1 MAGSCSFTTWSRR
14 PSPARAPRRGRASST
29 TFRRT
34 APYSPLGDALH
45 GVLAAHR
52 GQPVAGVILATD
64 GRSNTGEDPLRA
76 VEAAARQNIPIFSIA
91 AGADEGP
98 RNVRL
103 AEIEVSPVVFVRDPM
118 MLAVVVEARGLRD
131 AEATI
136 VLEQR
141 VNDGAWEAARQ
152 SARRAGRR
160 RRPQAD
166 VVPDHAQ
173 GGRPV

>member
-1 MAGSCSFTTWSRR
+1 M
-14 PSPARAPRRGRASST
+14 
-29 TFRRT
+29 
-34 APYSPLGDALH
+34 
-45 GVLAAHR
+45 
-52 GQPVAGVILATD
+52 ILATD

-76 VEAAARQNIPIFSIA
+76 VEAATRQNIPIFSIA

-103 AEIEVSPVVFVRDPM
+103 ADIEVSPVVFVRDPM

-141 VNDGAWEAARQ
+141 INDGAWEAWAL
-152 SARRAGRR
+152 SASCWAKTA
-160 RRPQAD
+160 P
-166 VVPDHAQ
+166 
-173 GGRPV
+173 